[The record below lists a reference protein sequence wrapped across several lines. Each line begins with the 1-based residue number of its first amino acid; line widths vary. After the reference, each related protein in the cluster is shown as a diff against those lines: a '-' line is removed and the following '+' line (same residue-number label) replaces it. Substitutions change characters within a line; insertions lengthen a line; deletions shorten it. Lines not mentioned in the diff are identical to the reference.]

1 MINVAGNIALQN
13 VLATLE
19 IERKKIAATQKNG
32 YFFIAIGIIVAIAGF
47 VLGLPVPAAIA
58 GFISL
63 IYGGIILYKIS
74 GELKTYEEAFKI
86 QVIGT
91 ALKSLDNSLVIEP
104 YRGISADE
112 FENTQ
117 IFSESP
123 DRYKTEDLVRG
134 QADKTAFYFAEVH
147 AEYKSEVQTKDGT
160 RTEWHDIFRGIMFC
174 ADFNKN
180 FNGVTI
186 IKPKDLFST
195 MGAWFSKNLFSF
207 GNKDVITLENNEFS
221 KTFITHATEQVEA
234 RYILTPAMME
244 RILTLNSNTK
254 ETISL
259 SFINSRMY
267 IAFPL
272 SRNYFEAPVFK
283 TLLNPELLNDDIT
296 VINFM
301 YDIVRELDLNT
312 RIWGKN

>member
-1 MINVAGNIALQN
+1 MINIAGNVALQN

-19 IERKKIAATQKNG
+19 IERKKIAATQKKG
-32 YFFIAIGIIVAIAGF
+32 YLFIAIGIIVAIAGF
-47 VLGLPVPAAIA
+47 VLGLPIPAGIA

-74 GELKTYEEAFKI
+74 GALKTYEEAFKI

-91 ALKSLDNSLVIEP
+91 ALKSLDDSLVIEP
-104 YRGISADE
+104 YKGISAEE
-112 FENTQ
+112 FGDTQ

-123 DRYKTEDLVRG
+123 DRYKTEDLVSG
-134 QADKTAFYFAEVH
+134 KVDKTTFYFAEVH
-147 AEYKSEVQTKDGT
+147 AEYKTEVQTKDGT
-160 RTEWHDIFRGIMFC
+160 RTEWHDIFRGIIFC

-180 FNGVTI
+180 FNGVTVI
-186 IKPKDLFST
+186 IPKDLFST

-207 GNKDVITLENNEFS
+207 GNKDVVTLENSEFS
-221 KTFITHATEQVEA
+221 KTFITHATDQIEA

-254 ETISL
+254 ETVSL

-283 TLLNPELLNDDIT
+283 TLLNPDLLNDDIT

-301 YDIVRELDLNT
+301 YDIVRELDLNM

>member
-1 MINVAGNIALQN
+1 MINVAGNVALQN

-19 IERKKIAATQKNG
+19 IERKKIAATQKKG
-32 YFFIAIGIIVAIAGF
+32 YLFTAIGITVTIAGF
-47 VLGLPVPAAIA
+47 ALGFPVPAAIT
-58 GFISL
+58 GL
-63 IYGGIILYKIS
+63 ILLVYGGVVLYKIS
-74 GELKTYEEAFKI
+74 DELKTYKETFKI

-91 ALKSLDNSLVIEP
+91 ALKSLDDSLVIEP
-104 YRGISADE
+104 YKGILEYE
-112 FENTQ
+112 FEATQ
-117 IFSESP
+117 IFSETP
-123 DRYKTEDLVRG
+123 DRYKTEDLVHG
-134 QADKTAFYFAEVH
+134 KADKTAFYFAEVH
-147 AEYKSEVQTKDGT
+147 AEYKTEVQTKNGS
-160 RTEWHDIFRGIMFC
+160 RTEWHDIFRGIIFC

-186 IKPKDLFST
+186 VKPKDLFSSV
-195 MGAWFSKNLFSF
+195 GAWFSKNLFSF
-207 GNKDVITLENNEFS
+207 GNKDVIALENSEFG
-221 KTFITHATEQVEA
+221 KTFITHATDQVEA

-254 ETISL
+254 ETVSL

-296 VINFM
+296 VIKFM

>member
-1 MINVAGNIALQN
+1 MISIAGNVALQN

-19 IERKKIAATQKNG
+19 IERKKISSTQKKG
-32 YFFIAIGIIVAIAGF
+32 YLFIAIGIIVALSGF
-47 VLGLPVPAAIA
+47 ALGLAVPAAIA
-58 GFISL
+58 GLAPL

-74 GELKTYEEAFKI
+74 DELKAYKEAFKVN
-86 QVIGT
+86 VIGS
-91 ALKSLDNSLVIEP
+91 ALKSLDSSLLIEP
-104 YRGISADE
+104 DKGIPDYE
-112 FENTQ
+112 FEQTQ
-117 IFSESP
+117 IFSQTP
-123 DRYKTEDLVRG
+123 DRYKTEDLVSG
-134 QADKTAFYFAEVH
+134 NAGKTTFYFAEVH
-147 AEYKSEVQTKDGT
+147 AAYKTEVQTKNGT
-160 RTEWHDIFRGIMFC
+160 RTEWHDIFRGILFC

-180 FNGVTI
+180 FVGVTI
-186 IKPKDLFST
+186 VKPKDLLGT

-207 GNKDVITLENNEFS
+207 NDKDIISLENTEFS
-221 KTFITHATEQVEA
+221 KTFITHATDQVEA

-244 RILTLNSNTK
+244 RILNLNRNTK
-254 ETISL
+254 SSVSL

-283 TLLNPELLNDDIT
+283 TLLNPELLNEDIT

-301 YDIVRELDLNT
+301 YEIVNELDLNT